1 MHSSHSDDPK
11 EAIQLIKKQLV
22 NAIKALQK
30 QYVTSDAIVT
40 SDDGNANTLCS
51 ALEAVFVH
59 GLKAKHIRTE
69 SGGKGK
75 KAGGRGPLP
84 QPVFWGLLK
93 SITHRNIV
101 SELEQL
107 IFINTDVGRCRA
119 WLRLALNDGLMECY
133 LKLLL
138 RERSRLPEYYQA
150 SALLLDAEEC
160 EFLLSYLQGLS
171 SLTFELSYKSAVLNE
186 WTITPLCLSGLCPV
200 SELLEPLTSATSES
214 HRKASLGSI
223 SQSSGSDEIEIQ
235 PSVLPISKASS
246 KIKLTSSSL
255 SLNTTSSSQLSSS
268 LGSDSILPAHCA
280 RSPERGE
287 EPLSCDSDLGTA
299 TTEDLDRSLQEVLSE
314 FSKAKRS
321 LDAPEQG
328 LVPSVLGCSPRHP
341 ACPPSTSPD
350 TTSLSHR
357 TCQEAPPDTNS
368 PDSAQTGDAA
378 TTSDGD
384 GDAAPQANGV
394 AVVSAMRHGGPNRG
408 ETGRGSTGSSKASQT
423 VCSPTAEYLL
433 SPLLGCPKRKSW
445 ISEDD
450 FYRPPSGE
458 NSESMANT
466 NGFGPEGA
474 GGAPAPGLISALDL
488 ERLSVPSTESG
499 NPKMS
504 PEHEQKGFSVVHRRQ
519 MGLSNPFR
527 GLLKL
532 GTLERRGVM
541 GIWKEFS
548 CELSPLE
555 LRLFLDH
562 EDRICVE
569 SYSLLRCESLA
580 LTHSDGRFEL
590 VFLGKK
596 LYLRAP
602 SRDEAEDWLD
612 RIREALHKCRPQL
625 EEEEEWETLEYPEGG
640 GEGQPIQSDSSAL
653 LQYNDMPGN
662 SFDWTLAHEPE
673 LDAIKEAVLYM
684 DMDKTWV
691 PFIFSLSLETL
702 KCFKVRNN
710 DKILSNSY
718 GIETIQDILPDTSL
732 GGPAFFKVITSKAV
746 LKLQAENADEA
757 ASWRELVRE
766 VLMSYLE
773 SAEEAL
779 TLGGSLD
786 GHSQVVLKNIV
797 KENGFLLQY
806 LVAIPVEK
814 GLDSQSY
821 ICAGCSRQIGFS
833 FTKPKLCA
841 FSGLYY
847 CDSCHR
853 DEETVIPS
861 RLIHNW
867 DVAKRGVCRQ
877 ALKFLTQIRNQPLI
891 DLKLVNE
898 SLYDHVERMRRIRQ
912 SREQLKLLGDYL
924 IMCRSGALKELS
936 KRLDHRHY
944 LLECPHKYS
953 ITDLR
958 QIADGI
964 FETFLQSLIQF
975 ASHHVYNCDLC
986 TQRGFICQICNSSE
1000 IIFPFEFDTTTRCN
1014 ECKTVFHRDCQASAK
1029 SCPRCERR
1037 QRYQRKLE
1045 AEASVEPSL

>member
-1 MHSSHSDDPK
+1 MHSSHTDDPK

-30 QYVTSDAIVT
+30 QYVTSDSIVT

-59 GLKAKHIRTE
+59 GLKAKHIKAE

-75 KAGGRGPLP
+75 KTGGRGPLP

-138 RERSRLPEYYQA
+138 REKSRLPEYYQA
-150 SALLLDAEEC
+150 TALLLDAEEC
-160 EFLLSYLQGLS
+160 EFLLCYLQGLT

-186 WTITPLCLSGLCPV
+186 WTVTPLSLSGLCPV
-200 SELLEPLTSATSES
+200 SELLEPLASSASEPR
-214 HRKASLGSI
+214 RKASLGSI

-246 KIKLTSSSL
+246 KTKLTSSSL
-255 SLNTTSSSQLSSS
+255 SLNTTGSSQLSSS

-280 RSPERGE
+280 RSPERSE

-299 TTEDLDRSLQEVLSE
+299 TAEDLDRSLQEVLSE
-314 FSKAKRS
+314 FNKAKPS
-321 LDAPEQG
+321 LEAPEG
-328 LVPSVLGCSPRHP
+328 RLVPSVLGCSPRPP
-341 ACPPSTSPD
+341 ACPPPASP
-350 TTSLSHR
+350 TPLAPSHGAR
-357 TCQEAPPDTNS
+357 QQLPPNADS
-368 PDSAQTGDAA
+368 PDSAGTGDAVTA
-378 TTSDGD
+378 AGGD
-384 GDAAPQANGV
+384 GDAAPQASSTAG
-394 AVVSAMRHGGPNRG
+394 ALATRRGGPSRA
-408 ETGRGSTGSSKASQT
+408 ETGRSGTVGSSEASQA
-423 VCSPTAEYLL
+423 VRSPAAECLL

-450 FYRPPSGE
+450 FYRPSLGE
-458 NSESMANT
+458 GSESTAST

-474 GGAPAPGLISALDL
+474 AEGLAPGLISALDL
-488 ERLSVPSTESG
+488 ERLSVPSSESG
-499 NPKMS
+499 KPKMS
-504 PEHEQKGFSVVHRRQ
+504 PEREQKGFSVVHRRQ

-532 GTLERRGVM
+532 GSLERRGAM

-612 RIREALHKCRPQL
+612 RIREALQKCRPQL
-625 EEEEEWETLEYPEGG
+625 EEEEWETLEYPEDG
-640 GEGQPIQSDSSAL
+640 GEGQPIQSDSAAF
-653 LQYNDMPGN
+653 LQYSDVPGN
-662 SFDWTLAHEPE
+662 SFDWAPAHEPE
-673 LDAIKEAVLYM
+673 LDAIKEAVLYVEV
-684 DMDKTWV
+684 DKTWL

-710 DKILSNSY
+710 DKVLSNSY

-746 LKLQAENADEA
+746 LKLQAENAEEA
-757 ASWRELVRE
+757 ASWRELVRG

-806 LVAIPVEK
+806 LVAIPTEK
-814 GLDSQSY
+814 GLDSQSF

-833 FTKPKLCA
+833 FGKPKLCA

-853 DEETVIPS
+853 DDETVIPS

-867 DVAKRGVCRQ
+867 DLTKRGVCQQ

-898 SLYDHVERMRRIRQ
+898 SLYDHVERMSRIRR

-953 ITDLR
+953 VADLR
-958 QIADGI
+958 QIADGV
-964 FETFLQSLIQF
+964 FETFLQSLLQF

-986 TQRGFICQICNSSE
+986 TQRGFICQICNSSD
-1000 IIFPFEFDTTTRCN
+1000 IIFPFEFDTTTRCSK
-1014 ECKTVFHRDCQASAK
+1014 CKTVFHRDCQARAK

-1037 QRYQRKLE
+1037 QRYQQKLE

>member
-1 MHSSHSDDPK
+1 L
-11 EAIQLIKKQLV
+11 QLIKKQLV

-30 QYVTSDAIVT
+30 QYVSSDAVVT

-59 GLKAKHIRTE
+59 GLKAKHIKAE

-75 KAGGRGPLP
+75 KSGGRGPLP

-107 IFINTDVGRCRA
+107 MFINTDVGRCRA

-138 RERSRLPEYYQA
+138 RDRTRLHEYYQA
-150 SALLLDAEEC
+150 PALLLDAEEC
-160 EFLLSYLQGLS
+160 EFLLCYLQGLS

-186 WTITPLCLSGLCPV
+186 WTITPLSLSGLCPV
-200 SELLEPLTSATSES
+200 SELLEPLTSSASEP

-235 PSVLPISKASS
+235 APVLPISKASS

-268 LGSDSILPAHCA
+268 LGSDSLPPVPCA

-299 TTEDLDRSLQEVLSE
+299 TAEDLDRSLQEVLSE
-314 FSKAKRS
+314 FSKARPS
-321 LDAPEQG
+321 PEAPEGQ
-328 LVPSVLGCSPRHP
+328 LLPSVLGCSPQPPPGPPVSPSHP
-341 ACPPSTSPD
+341 APTHGTHQEPPPRSD
-350 TTSLSHR
+350 
-357 TCQEAPPDTNS
+357 A
-368 PDSAQTGDAA
+368 SAGTGDP
-378 TTSDGD
+378 
-384 GDAAPQANGV
+384 AAPGPADGNAGSMSGAPAPRDGPGRAESPGGQGSQAV
-394 AVVSAMRHGGPNRG
+394 R
-408 ETGRGSTGSSKASQT
+408 
-423 VCSPTAEYLL
+423 SPTAQHLL
-433 SPLLGCPKRKSW
+433 SPLLGCPVGATAPSLLISSGLYPVKSW

-450 FYRPPSGE
+450 FYRPSPGE
-458 NSESMANT
+458 SSRSTADT
-466 NGFGPEGA
+466 NGFGPEGDSE
-474 GGAPAPGLISALDL
+474 GPAPGLISALDL
-488 ERLSVPSTESG
+488 ERLSVPPSDTG
-499 NPKMS
+499 KPKIS
-504 PEHEQKGFSVVHRRQ
+504 PEREQKGFSVVHRRQ

-532 GTLERRGVM
+532 GSLERRGAM

-555 LRLFLDH
+555 LRLFQDH
-562 EDRICVE
+562 EERICVE
-569 SYSLLRCESLA
+569 TYSLLRCESLA

-596 LYLRAP
+596 LFLRAP
-602 SRDEAEDWLD
+602 SQDEAEDWLD
-612 RIREALHKCRPQL
+612 RIREALRKCRPQL
-625 EEEEEWETLEYPEGG
+625 EEEDWETLECSEDG
-640 GEGQPIQSDSSAL
+640 GETQPIKGDSSAL
-653 LQYNDMPGN
+653 QYGDVPGN
-662 SFDWTLAHEPE
+662 SLDWTPAPEAE

-684 DMDKTWV
+684 DVDKTWV

-702 KCFKVRNN
+702 KCFKIRNN

-732 GGPAFFKVITSKAV
+732 GGPSFFKVITSKAV
-746 LKLQAENADEA
+746 LKLQAENAEEA

-797 KENGFLLQY
+797 KENSFLLQY
-806 LVAIPVEK
+806 LVAIPMEK
-814 GLDSQSY
+814 GLDSQSF

-833 FTKPKLCA
+833 FARPKLCA

-867 DVAKRGVCRQ
+867 DLTKRGVCKQ

-898 SLYDHVERMRRIRQ
+898 SLYEHVERMGRILR

-953 ITDLR
+953 VADLS
-958 QIADGI
+958 QIADGV
-964 FETFLQSLIQF
+964 FETFLQSLLQF
-975 ASHHVYNCDLC
+975 ASHHVYSCDLC
-986 TQRGFICQICNSSE
+986 TQRGFICQICNSSD
-1000 IIFPFEFDTTTRCN
+1000 IIFPFEFDTTTRCS
-1014 ECKTVFHRDCQASAK
+1014 ECKTVFHRDCHARAP

-1037 QRYQRKLE
+1037 QRYQRQLE
-1045 AEASVEPSL
+1045 AS